1 MGDLDPSI
9 LYPLKSLGGLFCLC
23 LLDDCFEQVERILIG
38 PEETLSPPPPPLG
51 ERKESML
58 SFTVKTGRKGKA
70 STSFKIDSGIT
81 ESSPLI
87 PEFF

>member
-38 PEETLSPPPPPLG
+38 PEETFSPPPPAV
-51 ERKESML
+51 RKEGVNVVLYS
-58 SFTVKTGRKGKA
+58 
-70 STSFKIDSGIT
+70 
-81 ESSPLI
+81 
-87 PEFF
+87 

>member
-38 PEETLSPPPPPLG
+38 PEETLSPPPPPPPP
-51 ERKESML
+51 
-58 SFTVKTGRKGKA
+58 
-70 STSFKIDSGIT
+70 
-81 ESSPLI
+81 PL
-87 PEFF
+87 